1 MSHEEISSP
10 LSAAII
16 KMIWTESHD
25 TTVEYVSDAGASVIC
40 PPPTNLAF
48 CQKFSLSL
56 ISNMM

>member
-16 KMIWTESHD
+16 KMIQMESRD
-25 TTVEYVSDAGASVIC
+25 TTVEYVSDAGDSVIC
-40 PPPTNLAF
+40 PPATNLAF
-48 CQKFSLSL
+48 HRKFSLSL